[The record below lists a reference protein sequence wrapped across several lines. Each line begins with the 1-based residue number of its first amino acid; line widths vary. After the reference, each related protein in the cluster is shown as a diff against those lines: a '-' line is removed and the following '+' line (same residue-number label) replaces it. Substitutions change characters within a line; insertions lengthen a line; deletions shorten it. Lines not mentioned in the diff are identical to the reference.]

1 MRQAMDEG
9 RVAVI
14 GMGCRYA
21 GAKNPEEL
29 WRILKNGEGK
39 NVPMGF
45 RFRQFQEYYHPDN
58 QAAGKFYNN
67 RAFFL
72 KEDLSLF
79 DADFFRISY
88 KEAKRMDYQQR
99 LLLQVSY
106 EALLDAGMTI
116 NGSGAGVF
124 IGAFMQDFLTNT
136 MQKENYDKLTGTMPP
151 VPASVCWRQGYLIFM
166 ISTDPA

>member
-1 MRQAMDEG
+1 MDEK

-21 GAKNPEEL
+21 GAKNPEGL
-29 WRILKNGEGK
+29 WRLLKNGEWESM
-39 NVPMGF
+39 PMSF
-45 RFRQFQEYYHPDN
+45 RFPQFQEYYHSDHR
-58 QAAGKFYNN
+58 AAGKFYND

-72 KEDLSLF
+72 KEDLSAF

-106 EALLDAGMTI
+106 EALTDAGMEI
-116 NGSGAGVF
+116 KGSGTGVF
-124 IGAFMQDFLTNT
+124 IGACLLYTTPRRRDISG
-136 MQKENYDKLTGTMPP
+136 DSMPSS
-151 VPASVCWRQGYLIFM
+151 A
-166 ISTDPA
+166 

>member
-29 WRILKNGEGK
+29 WRMLKNGEGK

-45 RFRQFQEYYHPDN
+45 RFRQFPEYYHPDN
-58 QAAGKFYNN
+58 QAAGKFYND

-99 LLLQVSY
+99 LLL
-106 EALLDAGMTI
+106 
-116 NGSGAGVF
+116 
-124 IGAFMQDFLTNT
+124 
-136 MQKENYDKLTGTMPP
+136 
-151 VPASVCWRQGYLIFM
+151 
-166 ISTDPA
+166 

>member
-29 WRILKNGEGK
+29 WRMLKNGEGK

-45 RFRQFQEYYHPDN
+45 RFRQFPEYYHPDN
-58 QAAGKFYNN
+58 QAAGKFYND

-106 EALLDAGMTI
+106 EALLDAG
-116 NGSGAGVF
+116 
-124 IGAFMQDFLTNT
+124 L
-136 MQKENYDKLTGTMPP
+136 
-151 VPASVCWRQGYLIFM
+151 
-166 ISTDPA
+166 

>member
-45 RFRQFQEYYHPDN
+45 RFRQFQEYYHPDKVAVIGDALN
-58 QAAGKFYNN
+58 
-67 RAFFL
+67 
-72 KEDLSLF
+72 DLSMIKAYHGYYITSGCAGLKQYAERGF
-79 DADFFRISY
+79 ANIKECLTHMMGEADESKSR
-88 KEAKRMDYQQR
+88 
-99 LLLQVSY
+99 
-106 EALLDAGMTI
+106 
-116 NGSGAGVF
+116 
-124 IGAFMQDFLTNT
+124 
-136 MQKENYDKLTGTMPP
+136 
-151 VPASVCWRQGYLIFM
+151 
-166 ISTDPA
+166 